1 MVMKTRSKK
10 RMIVIAYDVS
20 DDRRRSHVVKLLERV
35 GIRVNFSVFEC
46 MLTDRQ
52 YDTLRKDILECISTK
67 EDTVVYYPICLDC
80 YAQIVYQPEK
90 RKAYPVVRVVWQG
103 LELQNNRLVKIFICE
118 NSKNIKVFIFNI
130 LSISLRF
137 SCF

>member
-10 RMIVIAYDVS
+10 RMIVIAYV
-20 DDRRRSHVVKLLERV
+20 ERV

-52 YDTLRKDILECISTK
+52 YDTLRKDILKCISTK
-67 EDTVVYYPICLDC
+67 EDTVVYYPICLNC

-90 RKAYPVVRVVWQG
+90 RKTYPVVRVV
-103 LELQNNRLVKIFICE
+103 
-118 NSKNIKVFIFNI
+118 
-130 LSISLRF
+130 
-137 SCF
+137 

>member
-10 RMIVIAYDVS
+10 RMIVVAYDVS

-52 YDTLRKDILECISTK
+52 YDTLRKDILGCISAK

-90 RKAYPVVRVVWQG
+90 RKTYPVVRV
-103 LELQNNRLVKIFICE
+103 I
-118 NSKNIKVFIFNI
+118 
-130 LSISLRF
+130 
-137 SCF
+137 

>member
-1 MVMKTRSKK
+1 MKTRSKK
-10 RMIVIAYDVS
+10 RMIIVAYDVS

-52 YDTLRKDILECISTK
+52 YYTLQKDILGCISTK

-90 RKAYPVVRVVWQG
+90 RKTYPVVRVVWHG
-103 LELQNNRLVKIFICE
+103 LWF
-118 NSKNIKVFIFNI
+118 
-130 LSISLRF
+130 
-137 SCF
+137 